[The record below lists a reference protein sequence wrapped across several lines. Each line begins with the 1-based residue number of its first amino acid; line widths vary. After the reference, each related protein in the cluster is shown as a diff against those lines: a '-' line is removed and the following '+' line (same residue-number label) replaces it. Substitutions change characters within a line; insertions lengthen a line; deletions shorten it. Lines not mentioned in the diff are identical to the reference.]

1 MTYSI
6 IARCP
11 RTGSIGQAIA
21 TFAIATGGRLDGFN
35 SSVGICKT
43 MAIPV
48 RDNDVLAIRLMAL
61 GHKPETVLKMIESN
75 DPGYANRQIAMMD
88 LSGRV
93 AVHTGEARPWCGHRQ
108 GDGVVAAG
116 NMLAGP
122 QVVDALISSFME
134 TAKAPLADRL
144 IFALQSAQAAG
155 GQRGPDGRIVHVRSA
170 ALRVMRPGAHL
181 VDVDLRIDYH
191 EQSVAE
197 LLVLFQKM
205 HKTNS

>member
-1 MTYSI
+1 V
-6 IARCP
+6 
-11 RTGSIGQAIA
+11 AI
-21 TFAIATGGRLDGFN
+21 
-35 SSVGICKT
+35 VK
-43 MAIPV
+43 
-48 RDNDVLAIRLMAL
+48 
-61 GHKPETVLKMIESN
+61 
-75 DPGYANRQIAMMD
+75 
-88 LSGRV
+88 
-93 AVHTGEARPWCGHRQ
+93 
-108 GDGVVAAG
+108 G

-155 GQRGPDGRIVHVRSA
+155 GQRGPDGRIVNARSA